1 METAIA
7 GRRVLALPAGP
18 RLDLRVG
25 WIWLLGGAL
34 LLYLGIDGGGY
45 DLVVRSDAGI
55 AVWWIILLGALC
67 GIVPAARTSAAGRIA
82 LGLLTAFVLWTWIAT
97 SWSLSPER
105 SFQEL
110 SRVVCYLGV
119 LALAVWTY
127 PDRERALR
135 HATAVVAC
143 AVVVLT
149 GLALL
154 SRLRPGTFAG
164 AETTASFLPGA
175 QNRLSWPLNY
185 WNALGALAAL
195 GLPLLVGI
203 AGSARSLIA
212 QALAAAAVPMV
223 VLTGYLTF
231 SRGGAIATA
240 VAAIV
245 YLVLTPER
253 LSKLATLAACAAGSA
268 ILVAGAVHRH
278 AIEQGHVGAVAR
290 HEGSTLLLAVIVVCL
305 GVGVVQVGIGLA
317 ARHGSLPRV
326 LRITPAQARVLLALA
341 AVVVVIIALAAGA
354 PHRLSHAWHQFK
366 QPTASALHENAIGR
380 YGALS
385 GNGRYTY
392 WQTAIKAMPGHW
404 LKGYGPGSFELVWLP
419 RAPVWSYVQNAHSL
433 YVETLTETGVVGL
446 AALVGFLLAV
456 LVAAAR
462 CVRRTTPER
471 RTRAAAVAAAIAAFV
486 VGAGFDWLW
495 QVPVIPVAV
504 LLLAAAVLTSPAPRI
519 TAGRSAQSGAGD
531 EPGSETAGRRVRPRW
546 SGALPRLA
554 GRGAIA
560 VIAAAALVAIG
571 IPLANTVA
579 VRASQAAIRAHNTPL
594 ALREAATAVSVQ
606 SDSAS
611 ARLQEALV
619 LEQAGDYAAAA
630 VQATKATAAE
640 PGNWQTWLVL
650 SRLEAEQGHARVALA
665 DYRRAR
671 SLNPRSPIFHT

>member
-7 GRRVLALPAGP
+7 GRRVLALTGGP

-45 DLVVRSDAGI
+45 DLVVRSDAGV
-55 AVWWIILLGALC
+55 AVWWVVLIGALC
-67 GIVPAARTSAAGRIA
+67 GIVPAARTTATGRVA
-82 LGLLTAFVLWTWIAT
+82 LGLLAAFVVWTWIAT

-105 SFQEL
+105 SLQEL

-143 AVVVLT
+143 AVVVLA

-154 SRLRPGTFAG
+154 SRLRPGTFPG
-164 AETTASFLPGA
+164 AQTTASFLPGA

-245 YLVLTPER
+245 YIALAPER
-253 LSKLATLAACAAGSA
+253 LSKLATLAASAAGSA

-278 AIEQGHVGAVAR
+278 AIEQGQVGAVAR
-290 HEGSTLLLAVIVVCL
+290 HEGRTLLLAVILLCL

-317 ARHGSLPRV
+317 ARHGSLPRA
-326 LRITPAQARVLLALA
+326 LRITPGQARVLLALA
-341 AVVVVIIALAAGA
+341 AVVVVVIALAAGA

-392 WQTAIKAMPGHW
+392 WHTAVKAMPGHW

-433 YVETLTETGVVGL
+433 YVETLTETGLVGL
-446 AALVGFLLAV
+446 AALVGFLIAV
-456 LVAAAR
+456 LLAAAR
-462 CVRRTTPER
+462 CVRGTTPER
-471 RTRAAAVAAAIAAFV
+471 RTRAAAVAAAIAAFI

-495 QVPVIPVAV
+495 QVPVLPVAV
-504 LLLAAAVLTSPAPRI
+504 LLLAAAVLAPARASV
-519 TAGRSAQSGAGD
+519 T
-531 EPGSETAGRRVRPRW
+531 V
-546 SGALPRLA
+546 
-554 GRGAIA
+554 GRGADGDSAGAPARRRWPRALPGLALRA
-560 VIAAAALVAIG
+560 VIVAVAVGALVAIG
-571 IPLANTVA
+571 IPLAGTVA
-579 VRASQAAIRAHNTPL
+579 VRASQAAVRDHNAPL

-619 LEQAGDYAAAA
+619 LEQAGNDAAAA
-630 VQATKATAAE
+630 VQATQATAAE
-640 PGNWQTWLVL
+640 PDNWQTWLVL
-650 SRLEAEQGHARVALA
+650 SRIEAERGRPRVALA

-671 SLNPRSPIFHT
+671 SLNPRSPIFHP